1 MIPIN
6 RLPIRRV
13 GHHVRM
19 SRQDVLTHATFAG
32 LVAYPKL
39 MLAKR
44 ILSLTDPA
52 NSSGRLVAN
61 NATTLKP
68 VVGIGFLE
76 SLGRSHTNQL

>member
-44 ILSLTDPA
+44 ILSLTDHA
-52 NSSGRLVAN
+52 NSGGVTN

-68 VVGIGFLE
+68 YWL
-76 SLGRSHTNQL
+76 S